1 MDGLPSR
8 KKFNRTQLFRRSKR
22 FNILVFPV
30 FYFTH
35 TCLLV
40 NQRNSENPS
49 SCFMERV
56 FLERALTIA
65 EITT

>member
-40 NQRNSENPS
+40 NQPRNSENPS
-49 SCFMERV
+49 SCLERV